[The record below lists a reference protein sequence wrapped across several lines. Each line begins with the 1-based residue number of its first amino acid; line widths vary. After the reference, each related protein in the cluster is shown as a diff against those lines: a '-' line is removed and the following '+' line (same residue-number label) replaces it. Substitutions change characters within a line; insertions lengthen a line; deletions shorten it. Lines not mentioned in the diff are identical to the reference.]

1 MSDSFLSLA
10 RDRYSCRAFTKEPVS
25 EEDIRLIL
33 EAARLAPTAVNRQ
46 PVHVWVVQSPER
58 LEAMKETTRYTFDA
72 PVIFVV
78 GCRPEDAWVRAV
90 DGKNGA
96 EVDAAIVGT
105 HIMLQVADLGLGSTW
120 VGSFDPVKLKEVLPE
135 LDGWTPVAL
144 FPAGHPDG
152 APSPRHAERK
162 ALDAFSTVL

>member
-1 MSDSFLSLA
+1 MSKSFLSLA
-10 RDRYSCRAFTKEPVS
+10 KERYSCRAFTNEPIP
-25 EEDIRLIL
+25 EEDIQLVL
-33 EAARLAPTAVNRQ
+33 EAARMAPTAVNRQ

-58 LEAMKETTRYTFDA
+58 IEAMKEATRYTFDA

-105 HIMLQVADLGLGSTW
+105 HIMLQIADLGYGSTW
-120 VGSFDPVKLKEVLPE
+120 VGSFDPVKLKEALPE
-135 LDGWTPVAL
+135 LKGWLPMAL
-144 FPAGHPDG
+144 FPAGHPAG
-152 APSPRHAERK
+152 TPSPKHAERK
-162 ALDAFSTVL
+162 SLEEFTTRL